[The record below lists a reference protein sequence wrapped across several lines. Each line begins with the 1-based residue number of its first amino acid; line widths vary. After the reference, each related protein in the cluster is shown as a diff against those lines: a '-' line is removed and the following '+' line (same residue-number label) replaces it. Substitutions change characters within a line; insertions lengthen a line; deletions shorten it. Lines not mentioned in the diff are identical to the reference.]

1 MPQDPLNLL
10 CIEPHFPGR
19 LGGVADWLVR
29 RRGYKCH
36 FFCHSAGPKEFWP
49 ESTGRGMDVI
59 AFGVGGVAREET
71 VAWQRS
77 LERSLC
83 YSFGAWEVINH
94 RRPRPI
100 DVVLGRS
107 DGLGSAL
114 FAPVYV
120 PRTPVVQLFDY
131 YYHARKNDLADGV
144 SPDTPAAYYHWRR
157 AANAI
162 DLLDLENGVV
172 PWVPTDW
179 QRELYPAEYRDDFFV
194 LHDGV
199 DARSFA
205 PRAGRPRKIAGRT
218 IPEGTK
224 IVSFVAKSLERLRGF
239 DRFLTLANALVRD
252 RADIVAVVVGDSKV
266 ARTLDVAFHGRDYR
280 EFALRNDPPPDPDR
294 LWFLGA
300 VTPAVVADVM
310 ACSDL
315 HVYPSRT
322 YPASRSLLQA
332 MAAGRVVLASDDPPV
347 RELIRPGVDGLL
359 ASPDDPDDWFRLA
372 SRVLDDP
379 SAHAKLGASA
389 RDVVRE
395 RYDRDATLPRLAER
409 LNQLAGLGG

>member
-36 FFCHSAGPKEFWP
+36 FFCHSAGAKEFWP

-59 AFGVGGVAREET
+59 AFGVGGVAREES

-94 RRPRPI
+94 RRPGPI

-120 PRTPVVQLFDY
+120 PRTPVVQFFDY
-131 YYHARKNDLADGV
+131 YYHARKNDLADEWG
-144 SPDTPAAYYHWRR
+144 PETPPAYSHWRR

-172 PWVPTDW
+172 PWTPTHW
-179 QRELYPAEYRDDFFV
+179 QRDLYPAEYRDDFFV

-199 DARSFA
+199 DARRFTPNA
-205 PRAGRPRKIAGRT
+205 GKPRTIAGRT
-218 IPEGTK
+218 VPEGTK
-224 IVSFVAKSLERLRGF
+224 IITFAARSLDRLRGF
-239 DRFLTLANALVRD
+239 DRFLNLANALVRD
-252 RADIVAVVVGDSKV
+252 RADVVAVVVGDSKV
-266 ARTLDVAFHGRDYR
+266 SRTLDVAFHGRDYV
-280 EFALRNDPPPDPDR
+280 EHAFKGDPPPDRDR
-294 LWFLGA
+294 LWLLGT
-300 VTPAVVADVM
+300 VTPEVLAEVM
-310 ACSDL
+310 TCSDL

-322 YPASRSLLQA
+322 YPVSRSLVQA
-332 MAAGRVVLASDDPPV
+332 MAAGRVVLASDNAPV

-359 ASPDDPDDWFRLA
+359 ASPDDSDEWFRLA
-372 SRVLDDP
+372 SRVLRYPAD
-379 SAHAKLGASA
+379 HANLGGSA
-389 RDVVRE
+389 REVVRE